1 MTAARPK
8 LRGVGLMLFCAVLWS
23 LAGLFIKLVPWHPA
37 VLAGWRAFA
46 AAVTLFIF
54 MRFSGFR
61 PRLTRRAA
69 VIGAFVCLT
78 SFGFIAANKLTT
90 SANAIVLQDT
100 SPIFLL
106 ALSALFLKK
115 RFRTTDYAATALT
128 VAAIALFFFD
138 ELSPGNMLGNA
149 FAIFDGLA
157 FGCVYLLTG
166 ESDMQS
172 RLSGVF
178 WGNVFTAA
186 IGIPLTAVFG
196 IELSAAS
203 AGFAAILGVFTLAAP
218 YILYSHAL
226 SVCRPLE
233 CALTGAF
240 EIPLNPLWVW
250 LFIGEAPGAWAAAG
264 SALLFIT
271 VSIYTC
277 YNALRPYIGGRVS
290 RDRIGSGGNAEK
302 GRGSVSSEI
311 PN

>member
-1 MTAARPK
+1 MNAARPK
-8 LRGVGLMLFCAVLWS
+8 FVGVGLMLACAVLWS
-23 LAGLFIKLVPWHPA
+23 LAGLFIKLIPWHPA

-46 AAVTLFIF
+46 AAAALCLF
-54 MRFSGFR
+54 MRVSGFR
-61 PRLTRRAA
+61 PKLTGRSAL
-69 VIGAFVCLT
+69 IGAFVCLT

-90 SANAIVLQDT
+90 SANAIVLQYT

-106 ALSALFLKK
+106 ALSALFLRK
-115 RFRTTDYAATALT
+115 RFRAADYAAAVLT
-128 VAAIALFFFD
+128 VLAVALFFLD
-138 ELSPGNMLGNA
+138 ELTPGNLLGNA
-149 FAIFDGLA
+149 LAVFDGLA

-166 ESDMQS
+166 ESDMQA

-203 AGFAAILGVFTLAAP
+203 AGYAAILGVFTLAAP
-218 YILYSHAL
+218 YILYSYAL
-226 SVCRPLE
+226 GACGPLE

-250 LFIGEAPGAWAAAG
+250 LFIGEAPGAWAAAA

-271 VSIYTC
+271 VCLYTC
-277 YNALRPYIGGRVS
+277 YNAVKPPLDCRASDMIDSKKEAAAGERS
-290 RDRIGSGGNAEK
+290 FF
-302 GRGSVSSEI
+302 SEG
-311 PN
+311 